1 MARICFDRII
11 SDRYQPA
18 RAEAYRAAVQ
28 HFQANSL
35 TMMKERNLKPQALG
49 ELHADDPIVRAKM
62 AGESG
67 RECED
72 LGAIRQRQAQLRG

>member
-49 ELHADDPIVRAKM
+49 ELHADDPFVHFFTLM
-62 AGESG
+62 S
-67 RECED
+67 
-72 LGAIRQRQAQLRG
+72 AILARTIGSSA